1 MEREES
7 MVKWSCLPSAKLNG
21 HHDGPG
27 ISDDKSRHLENEE
40 KTDAIWCAPLRL
52 FIDRPLG
59 YGYSNIHTPG
69 PPPTQTPSNFPTSVC
84 LKKKKK
90 VRERERVACL
100 VLWVMTPRRGPLS
113 THNVRVCL
121 LFSFASFFKSFYH
134 SFFVLFF
141 RRPLILLLLV
151 SRHEVFFRDGTS
163 YRADTRWLGPALYMY
178 IGEKKKKNRKR
189 QALLARGFLMARH
202 THETENCWTANTT
215 LFYFPSPYTL
225 ILHIFPSS
233 DIKWKI

>member
-1 MEREES
+1 
-7 MVKWSCLPSAKLNG
+7 
-21 HHDGPG
+21 
-27 ISDDKSRHLENEE
+27 
-40 KTDAIWCAPLRL
+40 
-52 FIDRPLG
+52 
-59 YGYSNIHTPG
+59 
-69 PPPTQTPSNFPTSVC
+69 
-84 LKKKKK
+84 
-90 VRERERVACL
+90 
-100 VLWVMTPRRGPLS
+100 MTPRRGPLS

-134 SFFVLFF
+134 SFFSFFFPDVL
-141 RRPLILLLLV
+141 
-151 SRHEVFFRDGTS
+151 
-163 YRADTRWLGPALYMY
+163 LYYSSLSLDARSFSETERVIGRTHDDCWVRLFIY
-178 IGEKKKKNRKR
+178 IREKKKNRKR

>member
-1 MEREES
+1 

-121 LFSFASFFKSFYH
+121 LFSFASFFLKFLP
-134 SFFVLFF
+134 FIFLFF
-141 RRPLILLLLV
+141 PDVLLYYSSLSL
-151 SRHEVFFRDGTS
+151 
-163 YRADTRWLGPALYMY
+163 DTRS
-178 IGEKKKKNRKR
+178 
-189 QALLARGFLMARH
+189 FS
-202 THETENCWTANTT
+202 ETERVIGRTHDDWVR
-215 LFYFPSPYTL
+215 LFICT
-225 ILHIFPSS
+225 
-233 DIKWKI
+233 